1 MSDRRQLSGLAL
13 LTLAGVLAWGG
24 TVDPTKAWARW
35 PGVVVL
41 GCFGVISLVSDRIP
55 WLPGRERIESAYF
68 QMVMAGVAIGA
79 VAWLIPSTGSR
90 VLLAV
95 AGLLVVVP
103 LGLWIRVWLR
113 SRQTDHDDSHH
124 PR

>member
-1 MSDRRQLSGLAL
+1 LSERRRLSGLAL
-13 LTLAGVLAWGG
+13 LALAVILAWGG

-35 PGVVVL
+35 LGVAAL
-41 GCFGVISLVSDRIP
+41 GSFGMISLFFDRMR
-55 WLPGRERIESAYF
+55 WLPARDRIESAYL
-68 QMVMAGVAIGA
+68 QMMMAGVAIGA

-90 VLLAV
+90 ALLVV

-103 LGLWIRVWLR
+103 LGLWIRIWLR
-113 SRQTDHDDSHH
+113 NRQTDHDDSHH